1 LKDLLEIG
9 RVSKSVG
16 VKGRM
21 KAVSYIESPEA
32 LKPFK
37 DVYITCE
44 ERDPDL
50 YKVRYINFATKSFSF
65 EFEGVNDIDTAR
77 SFVGCR
83 VLIPSDRLRK
93 LPEGEYYWRDIIGL
107 EVFTGDNQKLGK
119 IEKIFQAGSNH
130 IYVCT
135 GGEREILLPAI
146 EDVIKQ
152 INLEKRIMIVEL
164 LEGL

>member
-1 LKDLLEIG
+1 MKDLLEIG
-9 RVSKSVG
+9 RISKSVG
-16 VKGRM
+16 VNGRM

-37 DVYITCE
+37 DVYITCK
-44 ERDPDL
+44 ERGPDL
-50 YKVRYINFATKSFSF
+50 YKVRYINFTKKSFSF
-65 EFEGVNDIDTAR
+65 EFEGVNDIDATM

-83 VLIPSDRLRK
+83 MFIPPDRLRK

-119 IEKIFQAGSNH
+119 IEKIFQAGSNN

-135 GGEREILLPAI
+135 GGEREILLPDI

-152 INLEKRIMIVEL
+152 INLEKGIMIVEL